1 MSTLKNFSTQYSKI
15 NEQVAMNLTLPNKS
29 MALEN
34 KSQFPQRH
42 DVIKRTFLTRKLKPL
57 HSKEVD
63 DGEEEQWLFP
73 DRLSDPSFGVK
84 GNSTE
89 KSLTRAYRRIAS
101 SSLFVTPSNQNA
113 TLNELASEQRRF
125 GKKNYILVEENRLRQ
140 LIKLDEALQKEEAKL
155 GQQCSIIAQDYQLP
169 ARIPVPATRYAIHHL
184 CEEQMARARSEI
196 MTLQQEWVK
205 FSRQNHY
212 HKPHLFI
219 KNSYVDS
226 APHAQKALKLRLVK
240 EATST
245 WLLRKERDTMA
256 YEDDLSFLT
265 CLYYDA
271 LQRQRDYERYFILAT
286 RYGPFEEEEFYKDS
300 FPGKR
305 YYKKVTVA
313 AYKLQLLWDRYWA
326 VTKLRRYRSARMI
339 QKHWRRMHI
348 YKKLHPIIKLR
359 MKIGKKTYYI
369 FCFARWKEYNELC
382 RRIRDALTYQMSNS
396 TSLCFNAWKGFIKKQ
411 RNDRERQLESFGK
424 KFRNLAIYTCYRHWQ
439 VYTRE
444 NKRLK
449 IRLRRLFAFPQ
460 FDIWVEYTKWS
471 KHLKKVNQ
479 SAVCIQC
486 LGRKWKAKKYYKKRV
501 EARER
506 VFNFSLMLVA
516 RNIVRRYR
524 EKIIEK
530 EYEQWKPEELIRRQQ
545 RASEGERQ
553 RLQRKQLFI
562 QEKERNILKELK
574 KHLQSSDGMI
584 QLKAMVEEHLLTSAR
599 QPKKNTNTPASNTV
613 GGLGASSKSTFTTNG
628 DAMMSEMPSLSLP
641 LDSISRQTSNANLL
655 ITDRSSLPPL
665 TSQDSNVSS
674 VFSPELQGHEDKA
687 PHGLLSWIPFL
698 GSNSTQRQQYHK
710 QLDLMVKKL
719 KKSCTKYM
727 KLLEGHNYE
736 VKYSSSYRCYHPHCH
751 QMNFLNEE
759 QYHRHIYTS
768 DIYPHK
774 IEKEIQL
781 PEQKKWIEKT
791 LKECKEQIIDY
802 HQRQEREKEKEREK
816 TNTDSSSPSPSAK
829 PQALTTSH
837 RSQSLLT
844 LMSLELPKDV
854 NEEDQQSQMM
864 DDYQIEVLEERYPLL
879 MKYAYHRNSTH
890 FHQLLKHVK
899 GIESFRHYY
908 LHEYGLGKIINAFD
922 CYLAIQEW
930 KKCTTVQPQYYTK
943 AVSIYE
949 MYLQEDAVR
958 ALEIHSLPNYQ
969 HYASALQGMTTK
981 LAMVKDEDYQGFPG
995 FYHPTL
1001 KKLTTFQIIFGVQAS
1016 SYTHWTAEKLL
1027 LPSIFQE
1034 LEIVLFQQL
1043 YHQFRFDRGFLLSL
1057 DYYQYLTSIE
1067 KDAKQREEQL
1077 YQDYKQ
1083 YRLNIIGNWAISFKQ
1098 YENMISQKADLV
1110 LEQVIKNQIE
1120 EIYRPVEKRS
1130 VRERTTEKRNE
1141 EQSLYEEN
1149 MLKIDEAIHYTA
1161 DDCADFV
1168 FDYYVKALIKAMW
1181 EVPEYRKGMLQYS
1194 GYAKFKLKKKNDVMA
1209 NYELMMSNKEKV
1221 QESKEW
1227 FNQFFNSTSHRE
1239 KSLLPKDAAS
1249 SWKKQSLK
1257 YTSLEEAK
1265 DSHHLSMT
1273 MIQKRIRGL
1282 LGRKQAKKEFA
1293 KTFKKIYDPS
1303 SQQHYYYNTVTHES
1317 SWTAPN
1323 LFKKLYGKA
1332 VW

>member
-1 MSTLKNFSTQYSKI
+1 MGSGITRFEQQQSLVCQSLATKKQQGLKRFLSEPALPPIRENCEEETPLEGNQQMINLAKVIFPHMHSSPDLLQTAVMEANLSKPIIVKKASSKI
-15 NEQVAMNLTLPNKS
+15 LMSPPISELTFQV
-29 MALEN
+29 
-34 KSQFPQRH
+34 
-42 DVIKRTFLTRKLKPL
+42 
-57 HSKEVD
+57 
-63 DGEEEQWLFP
+63 GE
-73 DRLSDPSFGVK
+73 R
-84 GNSTE
+84 
-89 KSLTRAYRRIAS
+89 
-101 SSLFVTPSNQNA
+101 
-113 TLNELASEQRRF
+113 
-125 GKKNYILVEENRLRQ
+125 NYILEKTNSRKRSWKEIELAALISKPFTGNVLEENRLRQ

-641 LDSISRQTSNANLL
+641 LDSI
-655 ITDRSSLPPL
+655 
-665 TSQDSNVSS
+665 
-674 VFSPELQGHEDKA
+674 
-687 PHGLLSWIPFL
+687 
-698 GSNSTQRQQYHK
+698 
-710 QLDLMVKKL
+710 
-719 KKSCTKYM
+719 
-727 KLLEGHNYE
+727 
-736 VKYSSSYRCYHPHCH
+736 
-751 QMNFLNEE
+751 
-759 QYHRHIYTS
+759 
-768 DIYPHK
+768 
-774 IEKEIQL
+774 
-781 PEQKKWIEKT
+781 
-791 LKECKEQIIDY
+791 
-802 HQRQEREKEKEREK
+802 
-816 TNTDSSSPSPSAK
+816 
-829 PQALTTSH
+829 
-837 RSQSLLT
+837 
-844 LMSLELPKDV
+844 
-854 NEEDQQSQMM
+854 
-864 DDYQIEVLEERYPLL
+864 
-879 MKYAYHRNSTH
+879 
-890 FHQLLKHVK
+890 
-899 GIESFRHYY
+899 
-908 LHEYGLGKIINAFD
+908 
-922 CYLAIQEW
+922 
-930 KKCTTVQPQYYTK
+930 
-943 AVSIYE
+943 
-949 MYLQEDAVR
+949 
-958 ALEIHSLPNYQ
+958 
-969 HYASALQGMTTK
+969 
-981 LAMVKDEDYQGFPG
+981 
-995 FYHPTL
+995 
-1001 KKLTTFQIIFGVQAS
+1001 
-1016 SYTHWTAEKLL
+1016 
-1027 LPSIFQE
+1027 
-1034 LEIVLFQQL
+1034 
-1043 YHQFRFDRGFLLSL
+1043 
-1057 DYYQYLTSIE
+1057 
-1067 KDAKQREEQL
+1067 
-1077 YQDYKQ
+1077 
-1083 YRLNIIGNWAISFKQ
+1083 
-1098 YENMISQKADLV
+1098 
-1110 LEQVIKNQIE
+1110 
-1120 EIYRPVEKRS
+1120 
-1130 VRERTTEKRNE
+1130 
-1141 EQSLYEEN
+1141 
-1149 MLKIDEAIHYTA
+1149 
-1161 DDCADFV
+1161 
-1168 FDYYVKALIKAMW
+1168 
-1181 EVPEYRKGMLQYS
+1181 
-1194 GYAKFKLKKKNDVMA
+1194 
-1209 NYELMMSNKEKV
+1209 
-1221 QESKEW
+1221 
-1227 FNQFFNSTSHRE
+1227 
-1239 KSLLPKDAAS
+1239 
-1249 SWKKQSLK
+1249 
-1257 YTSLEEAK
+1257 
-1265 DSHHLSMT
+1265 
-1273 MIQKRIRGL
+1273 
-1282 LGRKQAKKEFA
+1282 
-1293 KTFKKIYDPS
+1293 
-1303 SQQHYYYNTVTHES
+1303 
-1317 SWTAPN
+1317 
-1323 LFKKLYGKA
+1323 
-1332 VW
+1332 